1 MDMESDK
8 FHGFSSALMSVD
20 FLVDIGR
27 VVFFRPSNWGYQRPE
42 ILHHIE
48 RRWTE

>member
-8 FHGFSSALMSVD
+8 FHGFLSALMAVD

-27 VVFFRPSNWGYQRPE
+27 VVFFRPSNRGYRRPE

-48 RRWTE
+48 RHWTE